1 MKSYYVYKDWLI
13 RLVIGIL
20 FIVGTIIFMLIEKTN
35 KIPLFIYIILLSTS
49 ILFVL
54 VMTILVLAN
63 KEKFLTKIYLYNDYI
78 EIKNTSEILHTIDL
92 TQIETIKTK
101 KEDYTTFLVIEY
113 SNGSNSKIVEIEYN
127 KNIVLYFN
135 KRNIKINWG
144 E

>member
-20 FIVGTIIFMLIEKTN
+20 FIFGTIIFMLIEKTN

-78 EIKNTSEILHTIDL
+78 EIKNNFETIHKINL
-92 TQIETIKTK
+92 NKIKTIKTR
-101 KEDYTTFLVIEY
+101 KEDYTTFLVIEFY
-113 SNGSNSKIVEIEYN
+113 LENSTKTIEVDYN
-127 KNIVLYFN
+127 KNLVFYFRKNNIEIV
-135 KRNIKINWG
+135 K
-144 E
+144 

>member
-20 FIVGTIIFMLIEKTN
+20 FIFGTIIFMLIEKTN
-35 KIPLFIYIILLSTS
+35 KIPLYIYIILLSTS

-78 EIKNTSEILHTIDL
+78 EIKNNFETIHKINL
-92 TQIETIKTK
+92 NKIKTIKTR
-101 KEDYTTFLVIEY
+101 KEDYTTFLVIEFY
-113 SNGSNSKIVEIEYN
+113 LENSTKTIEVEYN
-127 KNIVLYFN
+127 KNIVFYFRKN
-135 KRNIKINWG
+135 NIEIVK
-144 E
+144 